1 MGVTGV
7 VECYGDG
14 RSGGVDQS
22 YARTYTRVF
31 DVYTSRDEVGPVA
44 IRLSGAIPVIGSKYH
59 NGLDVSD
66 PDYEFDN
73 GSFANSIQMEP
84 WDSPTA
90 WKVTVQYGAFNT
102 SEFGSNP
109 TNWKVRVRFGGER
122 TERVVVFDK
131 AGNPILNSTGDRY
144 GEPITVDDHITT
156 MTIQRNELV
165 SAFDL
170 GLASLYSDTIND
182 ATWNGFAARKLKL
195 GIIETSDEQYD
206 TANDVWYYTV
216 TYPIAI
222 SRDEWRKDILDQG
235 YNELDAYGGPP
246 KPIMNN
252 GQPVSEP
259 VLLDGAG
266 HRLAGYASSPV
277 TFQTYV
283 FDEADWSGLGID
295 LSLRL
300 GV

>member
-14 RSGGVDQS
+14 RAGGVDQS

-31 DVYTSRDEVGPVA
+31 DVYTSRPEVGPVA
-44 IRLSGAIPVIGSKYH
+44 IRLSGAIPIIGSHYN
-59 NGLDVSD
+59 NGLSPVD

-73 GSFANSIQMEP
+73 GSFANSIRMEP
-84 WDSPTA
+84 WDSNGA
-90 WKVTVQYGAFNT
+90 WKVTVDYGAFN
-102 SEFGSNP
+102 SAEFSSNP
-109 TNWKVRVRFGGER
+109 TIWKVRVRFGGER
-122 TERVVVFDK
+122 TERVVIFDN

-170 GLASLYSDTIND
+170 ELASIYSDSVND
-182 ATWNGFAARKLKL
+182 APWNGFAARTLKM
-195 GIIETSDEQYD
+195 GIIETSDEQFD
-206 TANDVWYYTV
+206 SSNQVWYYTV

-222 SRDEWRKDILDQG
+222 SRTEWRKDLLDQG
-235 YNELDAYGGPP
+235 YNELDPYDTKP

-252 GQPVSEP
+252 GQPISEP

-266 HRLAGYASSPV
+266 HRLAGYASTPV
-277 TFQTYV
+277 VFPTYV
-283 FDEADWSGLGID
+283 FDETDWDGLNID